1 MISVCI
7 IDNDLAFKDGLVGY
21 LQQADGITVSCM
33 GASHSAL
40 ANVVKQVP
48 DIVIMDISK
57 GGELGV
63 EAIHH
68 LKEVV
73 PSVQVIVVSE
83 TEENESLFAVLKTG
97 VAGYLLKKDPFVK
110 ILEAI
115 RCVHGGEGF
124 LNGKIIR
131 RLLVY
136 LQEPPEPKMSLA
148 NFNLTQREKQI
159 FHLLMEG
166 LSYKEI
172 AARCFISVDTINS
185 HIRKIYT
192 KLKVRSRAEIA
203 ARFR

>member
-7 IDNDLAFKDGLVGY
+7 IDNDQPYKDGLVDY
-21 LQQADGITVSCM
+21 LQQAAGISVSCM

-40 ANVVKQVP
+40 ASVVKQVP

-57 GGELGV
+57 GGKLGV
-63 EAIHH
+63 DAIDH

-73 PSVQVIVVSE
+73 PSVKVIVVSE
-83 TEENESLFAVLKTG
+83 AEENESLFAVLKTG
-97 VAGYLLKKDPFVK
+97 VAGYLLKKDPFEK
-110 ILEAI
+110 ILEAV
-115 RCVHGGEGF
+115 RSVHGGEGF
-124 LNGKIIR
+124 LNGKITR
-131 RLLVY
+131 RLLAY
-136 LQEPPEPKMSLA
+136 LQEPAEPKMSLTG
-148 NFNLTQREKQI
+148 FNLTQRENQI

-185 HIRKIYT
+185 HIRKIYA